1 MEHIVAIVAIIMTF
15 ATPVLCL
22 ALVTYNLQ
30 KRRQMQMEVIDK
42 LLASGQPIPESLF
55 QAATPGNDPDVLH
68 RRGLYLLAGG
78 VASFVALVLLV
89 GIDIAGLAL
98 IPIAIGAVKYKLW
111 QDSVH
116 RRHQARVPA
125 PEQES

>member
-1 MEHIVAIVAIIMTF
+1 MEHIVAIVAIVMTF

-30 KRRQMQMEVIDK
+30 KRRQMQMDVIDK
-42 LLASGQPIPESLF
+42 LLASGQPIPETLF
-55 QAATPGNDPDVLH
+55 NATRPGNDPQVLY

-78 VASFVALVLLV
+78 SAAFVALVLLV
-89 GIDIAGLAL
+89 GIEVAGLAL

-111 QDSVH
+111 QDAAV
-116 RRHQARVPA
+116 RQQQTPPTER
-125 PEQES
+125 QEP